1 MVLENLI
8 VAVSVALSKS
18 VETGTSR
25 VETILGHRPAPG
37 RDRFGAGI
45 RDRARV
51 ARVPSVVE
59 SQR

>member
-18 VETGTSR
+18 IETGTST

-45 RDRARV
+45 HDRARV
-51 ARVPSVVE
+51 ARVPSV
-59 SQR
+59 